1 MDQKRAVLTV
11 SLPPKLARKFQQ
23 MAKIQSKNKSQLF
36 RDMIQVYEQHQLE
49 QEFQELQ
56 RYGTRQAR
64 GKGVLT
70 EAEVEAMVFKDR

>member
-1 MDQKRAVLTV
+1 MDQKSAVLTV

-49 QEFQELQ
+49 QEFLELQ
-56 RYGTRQAR
+56 RYGTGQAR
-64 GKGVLT
+64 RKGVLT